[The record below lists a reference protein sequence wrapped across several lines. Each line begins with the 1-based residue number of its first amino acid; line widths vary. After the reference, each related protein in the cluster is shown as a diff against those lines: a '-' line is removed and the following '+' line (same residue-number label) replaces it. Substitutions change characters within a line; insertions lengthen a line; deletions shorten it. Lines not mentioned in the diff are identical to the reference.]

1 MRFKKIMSGLLA
13 CALVAGSVFAG
24 SAATVE
30 AEATE
35 VESPSED
42 PVYLDPFTEIP
53 DNFNPTVGDNMSMK
67 PGETM
72 SVKKNEVPAQVK
84 DAVKL
89 TYESLTPDVAA
100 VDANGNVTAKN
111 KIGYALIIT
120 RLSALSDGYTQE
132 YYTLVKVNL
141 DLSGVK
147 AAAKDVSL
155 AKGKKTTLD
164 LTIPGDIKNPAVTY
178 RTTGGI
184 AFDADTKTISAQSAG
199 TGKVIVKVS
208 AGGKSIIRKVTVN
221 VGEITGASKVKVGQS
236 TTLSVNGL
244 SGKAKWTLNAKGK
257 KLAKLTSGGK
267 LTAKK
272 AGKVTVTAKVGN
284 VTMTKTITIK
294 KK

>member
-1 MRFKKIMSGLLA
+1 MRFKKIVSGLLV

-24 SAATVE
+24 NAAALK
-30 AEATE
+30 AEAAE

-42 PVYLDPFTEIP
+42 SINEDPFSVIP
-53 DNFNPTVGDNMSMK
+53 DNFNPTVGDSMSLK
-67 PGETM
+67 PGEAA

-84 DAVKL
+84 DAVTL
-89 TYESLTPDVAA
+89 TYESLTPSVAD
-100 VDANGNVTAKN
+100 VDANGIVTAKD

-147 AAAKDVSL
+147 AAAKDASL

-164 LTIPGDIKNPAVTY
+164 VSIPGDIKNPAVTY

-184 AFDADTKTISAQSAG
+184 SFDAGTKAITAKSAG

-221 VGEITGASKVKVGQS
+221 VGEIIGASKVKVGQS

-244 SGKAKWTLNAKGK
+244 SGKAKWSLNAKGK